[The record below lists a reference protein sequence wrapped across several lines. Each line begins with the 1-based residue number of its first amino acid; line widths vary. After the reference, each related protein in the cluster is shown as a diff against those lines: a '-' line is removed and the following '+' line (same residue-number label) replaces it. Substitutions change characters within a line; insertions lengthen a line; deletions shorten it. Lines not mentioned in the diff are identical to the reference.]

1 MIVFTDIDGTLYDYE
16 GRMPESTREALRKL
30 KENGH
35 LVYFVTGRSKAE
47 KKRNFGIWGWTASS
61 VPTVPILKI
70 AAKSSFIRL

>member
-47 KKRNFGIWGWTASS
+47 KKKGTLGYGAGRHH
-61 VPTVPILKI
+61 LCQ
-70 AAKSSFIRL
+70 RCLY

>member
-47 KKRNFGIWGWTASS
+47 N
-61 VPTVPILKI
+61 
-70 AAKSSFIRL
+70 IRLVIFMYLLLLSVRSVSIP